1 LNVVFLF
8 VLFSEKKDFQTN
20 IGSVKVVLANCFF
33 FQISNYQKQETTAN
47 NTISKTKDKKIE

>member
-1 LNVVFLF
+1 
-8 VLFSEKKDFQTN
+8 LFSEKKDFQTN